1 MRRLDY
7 GWVILATG
15 FIVLFFGG
23 GSRFTFGLMLKPMTD
38 ELHWTRSSLSL
49 AVTAYMVVSALAMPL
64 VGRLMDRYEA
74 RWVMAGAVLLG
85 AAGIGLMGLV
95 TQPWHVFALYGLVY
109 AVGSAGTSVSP
120 VGVVISRWFSRRRGI
135 ANSAAIAGNAVG
147 QLLIIAVLTSVL
159 TAAGWRLSYRLLGAV
174 YAAVAL
180 PLVLAALRPRPQ
192 DAPGSAATPA
202 GGTAGNASGGAPHT
216 GGVLTSRQFWLL
228 LVVYSICGFQ
238 DFFVATHVVAFA
250 TDEGV
255 SQVLAGNLLA
265 LMGLMGVAGVM
276 TSGLLADAWG
286 ATRPAGLCF
295 LLRIAIFGL
304 VLLDQGTASIVAF
317 ALLYGL
323 TFLITAPLTVIFA
336 GNIFGMARLGTVS
349 GAISMV
355 HQITGG
361 LGAYAGAF
369 SYDRWA
375 SYDGAFALMLALS
388 LIATLATA
396 LVRDRRALHTA
407 C

>member
-23 GSRFTFGLMLKPMTD
+23 GSRFAFGLMLKPMTD

-120 VGVVISRWFSRRRGI
+120 VGVVISRWFSRRRGM

-147 QLLIIAVLTSVL
+147 QLLIIALLTSVL

-180 PLVLAALRPRPQ
+180 PLVLAALRPRPLG
-192 DAPGSAATPA
+192 APGSAVTPA
-202 GGTAGNASGGAPHT
+202 GGAAGNASGGDPPT
-216 GGVLTSRQFWLL
+216 GGVLASRQFWLL
-228 LVVYSICGFQ
+228 LLVYSICGFQ

-265 LMGLMGVAGVM
+265 LMGLVGVAGVI

-323 TFLITAPLTVIFA
+323 TFLITAPLTVVFA

-355 HQITGG
+355 HQVAGG

-396 LVRDRRALHTA
+396 LVRDRQALHAA